1 MHQQPDPAT
10 LFIYAVFFVVEVLTP
25 ILLLIVFIWLTVKTI
40 SFLAHAVLPDGGLS
54 RREQVHRHRL
64 ENLAAFMTFAAFIT
78 GGVMLLYGDTGG
90 TFIITLPGGVVM
102 ENVGAPVIF
111 LGFAS
116 SILWMVLKAKAL
128 GDSNASAPQQAA
140 LVTSSPAQGQGIQVG
155 EWVQNMTYTKAG
167 VITLVLLPLIQV
179 FAIPVGIFLF
189 WIAAR
194 RDRAG

>member
-1 MHQQPDPAT
+1 MYQQPDPAT
-10 LFIYAVFFVVEVLTP
+10 LFIYVMFSVIEVVVP
-25 ILLLIVFIWLTVKTI
+25 ILLLIAFIWLAVKTI
-40 SFLAHAVLPDGGLS
+40 SFLANAFLPDGGLS

-90 TFIITLPGGVVM
+90 TFKITLPGGVVM
-102 ENVGAPVIF
+102 ENVGVPVIF

-116 SILWMVLKAKAL
+116 SILWMLLKAKAPQ
-128 GDSNASAPQQAA
+128 GSNGSAPQQAA
-140 LVTSSPAQGQGIQVG
+140 SVASAVTQSQGTQVG
-155 EWVQNMTYTKAG
+155 GWVQNMTYAKAG

-189 WIAAR
+189 WMAGS